1 MELLD
6 VITSANG
13 GQQTAAIAAAA
24 GIGPGELN
32 DLLARQ
38 VPAIARRIHERTRD
52 DEAELEAI
60 FDILEDGEAEDYL
73 TSPRTLTSRAATVD
87 GEDILEHLYG
97 SLEEAAEAARELGAP
112 RGMEPQLAARLMTY
126 SAVLTV
132 AAMSR
137 RYRAEVLPAAQ
148 MAQGAGGG
156 LLAMLIQAIIAGLI
170 RALKNAIL
178 PRRRSRTRYSTRYR
192 RRRRKATRSRSRRR
206 TRRSYRRRKRRSRSI
221 LEDVISDVLRGR

>member
-1 MELLD
+1 MTTMGLPD
-6 VITSANG
+6 IIISANG

-24 GIGPGELN
+24 GIGPGEMNELV
-32 DLLARQ
+32 ARQ
-38 VPAIARRIHERTRD
+38 VPAIARRIHERTGD

-73 TSPRTLTSRAATVD
+73 SSPRILTSRAATVD

-97 SLEEAAEAARELGAP
+97 SMEKAAEAARELGAP
-112 RGMEPQLAARLMTY
+112 RGVEAELAARLMTY

-148 MAQGAGGG
+148 MAQGSGGDI
-156 LLAMLIQAIIAGLI
+156 LAMLVQAIIAGLI

-192 RRRRKATRSRSRRR
+192 RRRRKTTRSRSRR
-206 TRRSYRRRKRRSRSI
+206 YRRGRRSRSI

>member
-38 VPAIARRIHERTRD
+38 VPAIARRIHEKARG

-97 SLEEAAEAARELGAP
+97 SVEEAARVARDLGAP

-148 MAQGAGGG
+148 MAQGSSGGG
-156 LLAMLIQAIIAGLI
+156 LVAMLVQAIIAGLI
-170 RALKNAIL
+170 RALKNALL
-178 PRRRSRTRYSTRYR
+178 PRRRSRARYSTRYR
-192 RRRRKATRSRSRRR
+192 RRRRKSTRSRSRRR
-206 TRRSYRRRKRRSRSI
+206 STRSRRSRRSRSI
-221 LEDVISDVLRGR
+221 LEDILSDVLRGR